1 MGSLIGGMASGS
13 NRGRK
18 RKSSYHKD
26 EDFDSSDNDDGSELF
41 DPYNNKKDLNK
52 KNRYPAR
59 NNNETPSSNQGYIP
73 NRSSSCGNM
82 LVTSE

>member
-1 MGSLIGGMASGS
+1 MGSLVSGS
-13 NRGRK
+13 HRGRK

-52 KNRYPAR
+52 KNRYAGR
-59 NNNETPSSNQGYIP
+59 NNNETPSSNQGQIP

-82 LVTSE
+82 LVTTE